1 VDTLSW
7 YLIPLLEVLTTSL
20 LAVQPRHYAGSA
32 ATQFLQTCAA
42 HTSLLVSFTELVQE
56 FAEQVKIP
64 VLAATLRWG
73 RLVLEYATKHKEAID
88 TRMQHTRKI
97 PFLADCQKIRQYLAV
112 SGMHSVF
119 LLLGSC
125 RGFQIGS
132 CLCFIFFARCCF
144 SRTAARTANITTK
157 AR

>member
-112 SGMHSVF
+112 RGMYCF
-119 LLLGSC
+119 LLLLGSC
-125 RGFQIGS
+125 
-132 CLCFIFFARCCF
+132 
-144 SRTAARTANITTK
+144 
-157 AR
+157 